1 MKLLPSQEADRLQ
14 LRIVYN
20 PRNSRTAF
28 NMNTEASRPRL
39 PALTSLRFFAA
50 FHVLLFHVHAI
61 AAPFGPWWFRKLSSI
76 GYVGVSFF
84 FVLSGFILVYT
95 YAEKPVRPR
104 EFWLARFA
112 RVYPAY
118 ALALLLTT
126 PFFLFAVQHFNE
138 IKVPFMAFQAAHVKL
153 AAALEILLL
162 QAWVPP
168 AALSWNPVG
177 WSLSVEAFFYLLFPF
192 LLLRYTRFLRRQL
205 FAVIAICW
213 LASNL
218 ISFSYTVLRPD
229 GLVNPDSNVYTS
241 WMNVVKFLPVARL
254 PEFLMG
260 MAAGFVFLRSPKND
274 RLALPLVG
282 VGVIAVAVVAALS
295 DKIPYAV
302 IHTALLSPAFVAI
315 IYGVALRARWAS
327 LLESRLLVLCG
338 EASYSM
344 YLIHSNIV
352 FSVFHTEKGDLRNT
366 NFGGLALCLA
376 IVLAISMVIYK
387 FVEEPARRKLR
398 PKPKVQAAVQAAASA

>member
-1 MKLLPSQEADRLQ
+1 MDLE
-14 LRIVYN
+14 
-20 PRNSRTAF
+20 
-28 NMNTEASRPRL
+28 SRPRL

-95 YAEKPVRPR
+95 YAEKPVNPR

-118 ALALLLTT
+118 ALALLLTG
-126 PFFLFAVQHFNE
+126 PFFIFAVQHFND
-138 IKVPFMAFQAAHVKL
+138 IKVPFMAFQAAHVRL

-192 LLLRYTRFLRRQL
+192 LLVRYQRFSRRQL
-205 FAVIAICW
+205 LTVIALCW
-213 LASNL
+213 LASNVVS
-218 ISFSYTVLRPD
+218 ISYTVLRPD
-229 GLVNPDSNVYTS
+229 GVVNPDSNVYTS
-241 WMNVVKFLPVARL
+241 WMNVVKFFPVARL

-260 MAAGFVFLRSPKND
+260 MAAGFVFIRSRNND
-274 RLALPLVG
+274 RFALPLAG
-282 VGVIAVAVVAALS
+282 AGVIAIGVVAAFS
-295 DKIPYAV
+295 HKIPYAV
-302 IHTALLSPAFVAI
+302 IHTALLSPAFAAI
-315 IYGVALRARWAS
+315 IYGVAARARWAS
-327 LLESRLLVLCG
+327 LLENRLLVLFG
-338 EASYSM
+338 DASYSM
-344 YLIHSNIV
+344 YLIHSNVV
-352 FSVFHTEKGDLRNT
+352 FSVFHTAKGELRNT

-376 IVLAISMVIYK
+376 IVLAISIVIYK
-387 FVEEPARRKLR
+387 FVEEPARRRLR
-398 PKPKVQAAVQAAASA
+398 PRSKAKEAVHIARVGL